1 MSLTDWLRL
10 QATVVISLDNLHELL
25 HICATFRS
33 GTYRS
38 KVLSLLKPGN
48 PTLPRLFAM
57 ARVVAQSVIHK
68 QQPFPPP
75 GKGENVLNLPVFSLY
90 RCLRGENGWYFG
102 EVQQQSD
109 QHYSVHYYGDDS
121 T

>member
-1 MSLTDWLRL
+1 M
-10 QATVVISLDNLHELL
+10 VVISLDNLHELL

-57 ARVVAQSVIHK
+57 ARVVAQSVSCK
-68 QQPFPPP
+68 QPLFPPP
-75 GKGENVLNLPVFSLY
+75 GKGEHVVNQPVLTMYNK
-90 RCLRGENGWYFG
+90 GEQIEGWYFG
-102 EVQQQSD
+102 EVQRQTAL
-109 QHYSVHYYGDDS
+109 HYSVHYFGDDS